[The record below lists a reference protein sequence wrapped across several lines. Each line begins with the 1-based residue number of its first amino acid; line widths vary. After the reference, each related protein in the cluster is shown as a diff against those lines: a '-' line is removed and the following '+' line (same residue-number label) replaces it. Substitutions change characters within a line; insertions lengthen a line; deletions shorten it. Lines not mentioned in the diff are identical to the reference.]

1 MSWFGTDVMA
11 LACIV
16 GGATVS
22 GATTLAMRA
31 HDGHRH
37 IDCAVEARAIS
48 PRVVV
53 TGRGGA
59 KTIVV
64 APNVRL
70 HSRKK
75 CGTEIGEIVEIHVDR
90 HLRHMEEFELQMR
103 DLEIELEG
111 LEKALE
117 FDFQVSESFQPEY
130 AFQFEH
136 QIEAEIE
143 AELQKVFQELSKLK
157 EGGKH

>member
-53 TGRGGA
+53 TGHGDAR
-59 KTIVV
+59 TIVV
-64 APNVRL
+64 APNVRVQ
-70 HSRKK
+70 SRKK
-75 CGTEIGEIVEIHVDR
+75 CGTEIGEIVEIHVDK
-90 HLRHMEEFELQMR
+90 HVRHMEGLEIEMR
-103 DLEIELEG
+103 DLEVQLEG
-111 LEKALE
+111 LERALE
-117 FDFQVSESFQPEY
+117 FEFEFSEGAQAEY
-130 AFQFEH
+130 AFQFERN
-136 QIEAEIE
+136 IEAEIQ
-143 AELQKVFQELSKLK
+143 AEMERVFEQLEKMEKVR
-157 EGGKH
+157 HR